1 MRLILKK
8 LFNTSVLVSPEKAM
22 RLYKILAARIK
33 DGKSVNID
41 FLGIEATTIAFIYI
55 VFNNLVKEC
64 QKNVKDLRDFI
75 SISNAPEA
83 LVKEIEYLKENY
95 KKVGSK
101 LDSLNFALA

>member
-8 LFNTSVLVSPEKAM
+8 LFNTSVLVSPIKAM
-22 RLYKILAARIK
+22 KLYEILSAKIK

-55 VFNNLVKEC
+55 VFSNLIKEC

-75 SISNAPEA
+75 SISNAPE
-83 LVKEIEYLKENY
+83 VFIKEVEYLKDNY
-95 KKVGSK
+95 KKVSSK
-101 LDSLNFALA
+101 LDSLNYSLA